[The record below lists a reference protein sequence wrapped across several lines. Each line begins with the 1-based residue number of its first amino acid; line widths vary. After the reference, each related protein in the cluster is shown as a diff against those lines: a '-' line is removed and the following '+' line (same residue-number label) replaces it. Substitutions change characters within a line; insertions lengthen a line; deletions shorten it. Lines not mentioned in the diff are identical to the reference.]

1 MNPFLIKLS
10 ETQLKESPELSPE
23 KFVIEDNVGE
33 SLHIHYRN
41 MRIEMSV
48 NEFREFAN
56 QVSIAAEELEK
67 WE

>member
-10 ETQLKESPELSPE
+10 ETQLKESPKLSPE
-23 KFVIEDNVGE
+23 KFVVEDNVGE
-33 SLHIHYRN
+33 SIHVHYRN

-56 QVSIAAEELEK
+56 QVRNAKEELEK

>member
-10 ETQLKESPELSPE
+10 ESELKKFPELSSE
-23 KFVIEDNVGE
+23 KFVVEDNIGE
-33 SLHIHYRN
+33 DIHIHYRN
-41 MRIEMSV
+41 MRIEMSI

-56 QVSIAAEELEK
+56 QVRNAKEELEK